1 MDKDLADPDPSP
13 GNTDLYDDY
22 LGVTQLPV
30 GLLGLPPVMKAK
42 HDRDG
47 GGRQHLLVV
56 VVVQTVSSCQG
67 KSVAN
72 LVVWW
77 VVIGFL

>member
-13 GNTDLYDDY
+13 GNIDLYDDY

-30 GLLGLPPVMKAK
+30 ELLGLPPVMKAK

-72 LVVWW
+72 LVVGW

>member
-1 MDKDLADPDPSP
+1 M
-13 GNTDLYDDY
+13 
-22 LGVTQLPV
+22 TQLPV
-30 GLLGLPPVMKAK
+30 ELLGLPPVMKAK

-47 GGRQHLLVV
+47 GGRQQLLVV

-72 LVVWW
+72 LVVGW

>member
-1 MDKDLADPDPSP
+1 
-13 GNTDLYDDY
+13 
-22 LGVTQLPV
+22 
-30 GLLGLPPVMKAK
+30 MKAK

-72 LVVWW
+72 LRGGYEYDIDLLILVCINLWCIYQHSTTFAVDVVS
-77 VVIGFL
+77 VNVLIT